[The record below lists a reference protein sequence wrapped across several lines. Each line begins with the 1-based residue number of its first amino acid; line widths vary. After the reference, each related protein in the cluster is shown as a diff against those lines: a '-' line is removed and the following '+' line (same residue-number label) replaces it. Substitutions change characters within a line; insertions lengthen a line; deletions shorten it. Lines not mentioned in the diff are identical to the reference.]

1 MAISEKMTTFAPYSN
16 TLLHFTLP
24 LLTMSEVLLYLLV
37 PDYLAQWYA
46 NECRRDEHAM
56 DDHYEI
62 KVYHFPDPVSPIR
75 NSLESKILKE
85 YLTKQP
91 SEGPTHRLANLAI
104 AIPYY
109 RNRDPR
115 IYNYLNP
122 KAKGLLYQTMRN
134 RFQIQ
139 LWRAIHSIDTE
150 VTRKDL
156 AITAWMAQNGIEY
169 NDTNYNS
176 IVKVYDRLEA
186 TYRRA
191 ENRKKSKEK

>member
-1 MAISEKMTTFAPYSN
+1 
-16 TLLHFTLP
+16 
-24 LLTMSEVLLYLLV
+24 
-37 PDYLAQWYA
+37 
-46 NECRRDEHAM
+46 
-56 DDHYEI
+56 
-62 KVYHFPDPVSPIR
+62 
-75 NSLESKILKE
+75 
-85 YLTKQP
+85 
-91 SEGPTHRLANLAI
+91 
-104 AIPYY
+104 
-109 RNRDPR
+109 
-115 IYNYLNP
+115 
-122 KAKGLLYQTMRN
+122 MRN

-150 VTRKDL
+150 ATRKDL